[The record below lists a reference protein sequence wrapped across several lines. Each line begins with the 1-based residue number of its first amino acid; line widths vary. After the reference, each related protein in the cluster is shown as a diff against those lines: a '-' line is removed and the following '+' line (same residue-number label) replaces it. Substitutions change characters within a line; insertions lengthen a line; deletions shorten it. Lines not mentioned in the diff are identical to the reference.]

1 MKKLILLATL
11 LATPSIA
18 AAQEVTGASK
28 APEATQTAP
37 TAQNA
42 PGAPQWF
49 LQVDQHDLDV
59 IGAALGAVSGNLA
72 VRYDLPAWLLHLYA
86 RALGA
91 DWFTPRYRCTS
102 CSRHVH
108 LVRSRPDRAGI
119 FGPADGGGRCLS
131 CSGRTRP

>member
-1 MKKLILLATL
+1 MTLVALIALAAG
-11 LATPSIA
+11 LAAGFLA
-18 AAQEVTGASK
+18 A
-28 APEATQTAP
+28 
-37 TAQNA
+37 
-42 PGAPQWF
+42 
-49 LQVDQHDLDV
+49 
-59 IGAALGAVSGNLA
+59 
-72 VRYDLPAWLLHLYA
+72 RYDLPGWLLHLWA

-91 DWFTPRYRCTS
+91 DWFTPRYACPS